1 MDEKPE
7 TALTFFLSGD
17 LDTQNSHDFIKFFDT
32 VDQLEAAPRRIIL
45 DCKNLHYV
53 SSTGVGSFTSILVK
67 CRQRSIELFLS
78 RVPAKVT
85 DVLSLLGFSRY
96 FPILD
101 GEPS

>member
-1 MDEKPE
+1 MDERPVI
-7 TALTFFLSGD
+7 ALTLFLNGD
-17 LDTQNSHDFIKFFDT
+17 LDTQNSHDFIRFFDS
-32 VDQLEAAPRRIIL
+32 VDQLEEAPRRIIL

-67 CRQRSIELFLS
+67 CRQRRIDLYLS
-78 RVPAKVT
+78 RVPAKVS

-101 GEPS
+101 GETS